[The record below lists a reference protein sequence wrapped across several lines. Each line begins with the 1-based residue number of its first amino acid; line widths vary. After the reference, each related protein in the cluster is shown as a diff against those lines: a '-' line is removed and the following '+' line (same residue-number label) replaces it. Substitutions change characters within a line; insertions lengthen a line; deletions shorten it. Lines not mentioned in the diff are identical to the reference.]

1 MWLLSFLPDWWFY
14 ALLALGLAGIFVSY
28 LMSFIPFVSM
38 YRNLIQATSIVAIVI
53 GTYMA
58 GAISNEDK
66 WQLKIKDL
74 ELKLAKAET
83 QSAEENIKIVEK
95 IIIKKQIVKEKGEEV
110 IKYIDREI
118 VKKEEIVKYIE
129 QCPVPKEIIDIH
141 NQAADLNKAAEG
153 KK

>member
-1 MWLLSFLPDWWFY
+1 MMWLLSFLPDWWFY

-53 GTYMA
+53 GTYMS

-74 ELKLAKAET
+74 ELKISQSET
-83 QSAEENIKIVEK
+83 QSAEQNVKIVEK
-95 IIIKKQIVKEKGEEV
+95 IIVKKQIVKERGEEV
-110 IKYIDREI
+110 IKYIDRE
-118 VKKEEIVKYIE
+118 VVKYDTKFIQGGDCE
-129 QCPVPKEIIDIH
+129 LPNEFFDAL
-141 NQAADLNKAAEG
+141 NQAAGVG
-153 KK
+153 K

>member
-38 YRNLIQATSIVAIVI
+38 YKNLIQATSIVAIVI
-53 GTYMA
+53 GTYMS

-74 ELKLAKAET
+74 ELKISQSET
-83 QSAEENIKIVEK
+83 QSAEENIKIVER
-95 IIIKKQIVKEKGEEV
+95 IITKKQIVKEKGEEV
-110 IKYIDREI
+110 IKYIDRE
-118 VKKEEIVKYIE
+118 VVKYDTKFIQGGDCE
-129 QCPVPKEIIDIH
+129 LPNEFFDAL
-141 NQAADLNKAAEG
+141 NQAAGVG
-153 KK
+153 K

>member
-1 MWLLSFLPDWWFY
+1 MIWLLSFLPDWWFY

-74 ELKLAKAET
+74 ELKLAKAEA

-110 IKYIDREI
+110 IKYIDRE
-118 VKKEEIVKYIE
+118 VVKYDTKFIKGE
-129 QCPVPKEIIDIH
+129 DCELPDEFFNSL
-141 NQAADLNKAAEG
+141 NQAVGEEK
-153 KK
+153 

>member
-1 MWLLSFLPDWWFY
+1 MMWLLSFLPDWWFY
-14 ALLALGLAGIFVSY
+14 ALLTLGLIGIFVSY

-53 GTYMA
+53 GTYMS

-74 ELKLAKAET
+74 ELKISQSET

-95 IIIKKQIVKEKGEEV
+95 IIVKKQIVKERGEEV
-110 IKYIDREI
+110 IKYIDRE
-118 VKKEEIVKYIE
+118 VVKYDTKFIKGE
-129 QCPVPKEIIDIH
+129 DCALPDEFFDAL
-141 NQAADLNKAAEG
+141 NQAAGVG
-153 KK
+153 K

>member
-74 ELKLAKAET
+74 ELKISQSET

-95 IIIKKQIVKEKGEEV
+95 IIVKKQIVKERGEEV
-110 IKYIDREI
+110 IKYIDRE
-118 VKKEEIVKYIE
+118 VVKYDTKFIKGE
-129 QCPVPKEIIDIH
+129 DCALPDEFFEAL
-141 NQAADLNKAAEG
+141 NTAAGVG
-153 KK
+153 K

>member
-1 MWLLSFLPDWWFY
+1 MMWLLSFLPDWWFY
-14 ALLALGLAGIFVSY
+14 ALLTLGLIGIFVSY

-74 ELKLAKAET
+74 ELKISQSET
-83 QSAEENIKIVEK
+83 QSAEENIKIVDR
-95 IIIKKQIVKEKGEEV
+95 IITKKQIVKEKGDEV
-110 IKYIDREI
+110 IKYIDRE
-118 VKKEEIVKYIE
+118 VVKYDTKFIKGE
-129 QCPVPKEIIDIH
+129 DCELPDEFFNSL
-141 NQAADLNKAAEG
+141 NQAVGEEK
-153 KK
+153 

>member
-53 GTYMA
+53 GTYMS

-74 ELKLAKAET
+74 ELKISQSET
-83 QSAEENIKIVEK
+83 QSAEENIKIVER
-95 IIIKKQIVKEKGEEV
+95 IITKKQIVKEKGEEV
-110 IKYIDREI
+110 IKYIDRE
-118 VKKEEIVKYIE
+118 VVKYDTKFIQGGDCE
-129 QCPVPKEIIDIH
+129 LPNEFFDAL
-141 NQAADLNKAAEG
+141 NQAAGVG
-153 KK
+153 K

>member
-1 MWLLSFLPDWWFY
+1 MMWLLSFLPDWWFY

-53 GTYMA
+53 GTYMS

-74 ELKLAKAET
+74 ELKISQSET

-95 IIIKKQIVKEKGEEV
+95 IIVKKQIVKERGEEV
-110 IKYIDREI
+110 IKYIDRE
-118 VKKEEIVKYIE
+118 VVKYDTKFIQGGDCE
-129 QCPVPKEIIDIH
+129 LPNEFFDAL
-141 NQAADLNKAAEG
+141 NQAAGVG
-153 KK
+153 K

>member
-1 MWLLSFLPDWWFY
+1 
-14 ALLALGLAGIFVSY
+14 
-28 LMSFIPFVSM
+28 M

-74 ELKLAKAET
+74 ELKLAKAEA

-110 IKYIDREI
+110 IKYIDRE
-118 VKKEEIVKYIE
+118 VVKYDTKFIKGE
-129 QCPVPKEIIDIH
+129 DCELPDEFFNSL
-141 NQAADLNKAAEG
+141 NQAAGEEK
-153 KK
+153 

>member
-1 MWLLSFLPDWWFY
+1 MMWLLSFLPDWWFY

-53 GTYMA
+53 GTYMT

-95 IIIKKQIVKEKGEEV
+95 IVIKKQIVKEKGEEV
-110 IKYIDREI
+110 IKYIDRE
-118 VKKEEIVKYIE
+118 VVKYDTKFIKGE
-129 QCPVPKEIIDIH
+129 DCELPDEFFNSL
-141 NQAADLNKAAEG
+141 NQAVGEEK
-153 KK
+153 

>member
-14 ALLALGLAGIFVSY
+14 ALLTLGLIGIFVSY

-74 ELKLAKAET
+74 ELKISQSET
-83 QSAEENIKIVEK
+83 QSAEENIKIVDR
-95 IIIKKQIVKEKGEEV
+95 IITKKQIVKEKGDEV
-110 IKYIDREI
+110 IKYIDRE
-118 VKKEEIVKYIE
+118 VVKYDTKFIKGE
-129 QCPVPKEIIDIH
+129 DCELPDEFFNSL
-141 NQAADLNKAAEG
+141 NQAVGEEK
-153 KK
+153 

>member
-1 MWLLSFLPDWWFY
+1 MMWLLSFLPDWWFY
-14 ALLALGLAGIFVSY
+14 ALLALGLTGIFVSY

-38 YRNLIQATSIVAIVI
+38 YRNLIQVTSIIAIVI

-74 ELKLAKAET
+74 ELKISQSET

-95 IIIKKQIVKEKGEEV
+95 IITKKQIVKEKGEEV
-110 IKYIDREI
+110 IKYINREVI
-118 VKKEEIVKYIE
+118 KYDTKFIQGAE
-129 QCPVPKEIIDIH
+129 CALPNEFFD
-141 NQAADLNKAAEG
+141 ALNKAAGVE
-153 KK
+153 K

>member
-14 ALLALGLAGIFVSY
+14 ALLTLGLIGIFVSY

-53 GTYMA
+53 GTYMS

-74 ELKLAKAET
+74 ELKISQSET

-95 IIIKKQIVKEKGEEV
+95 IIVKKQIVKERGEEV
-110 IKYIDREI
+110 IKYIDRE
-118 VKKEEIVKYIE
+118 VVKYDTKFIKGE
-129 QCPVPKEIIDIH
+129 DCALPDEFFDAL
-141 NQAADLNKAAEG
+141 NQAAGVG
-153 KK
+153 K

>member
-1 MWLLSFLPDWWFY
+1 MMWLLSFLPDWWFY
-14 ALLALGLAGIFVSY
+14 ALLTLGLIGIFVSY

-53 GTYMA
+53 GTYMS

-74 ELKLAKAET
+74 ELKISQSET

-95 IIIKKQIVKEKGEEV
+95 IIVKKQIVKERGEEV
-110 IKYIDREI
+110 IKYIDRE
-118 VKKEEIVKYIE
+118 VVKYDTKFIQGGDCE
-129 QCPVPKEIIDIH
+129 LPNEFFDAL
-141 NQAADLNKAAEG
+141 NQAAGVG
-153 KK
+153 K

>member
-1 MWLLSFLPDWWFY
+1 MIWLLSFLPDWWFY

-74 ELKLAKAET
+74 ELKLAKAEA

-110 IKYIDREI
+110 IKYIDRE
-118 VKKEEIVKYIE
+118 VVKYDTKFIKGE
-129 QCPVPKEIIDIH
+129 DCELPNEFFNSL
-141 NQAADLNKAAEG
+141 NQAAGEEK
-153 KK
+153 

>member
-1 MWLLSFLPDWWFY
+1 MMWLLSFLPDWWFY
-14 ALLALGLAGIFVSY
+14 ALLALGLTGIFVSY

-53 GTYMA
+53 GTYMT

-74 ELKLAKAET
+74 ELKLAKAEA

-110 IKYIDREI
+110 IKYIDRE
-118 VKKEEIVKYIE
+118 VVKYDTKFIKGE
-129 QCPVPKEIIDIH
+129 DCELPDEFF
-141 NQAADLNKAAEG
+141 NS
-153 KK
+153 

>member
-53 GTYMA
+53 GTYMS

-74 ELKLAKAET
+74 ELKISQSET

-95 IIIKKQIVKEKGEEV
+95 IIVKKHIVKERGEEV
-110 IKYIDREI
+110 IKYIDRE
-118 VKKEEIVKYIE
+118 VVKYDTKFIQGGDCE
-129 QCPVPKEIIDIH
+129 LPNEFFDAL
-141 NQAADLNKAAEG
+141 NQAAGVG
-153 KK
+153 K

>member
-14 ALLALGLAGIFVSY
+14 ALLALGLTGIFVSY

-38 YRNLIQATSIVAIVI
+38 YRNLIQVTSIIAIVI

-66 WQLKIKDL
+66 WQLRIEDL
-74 ELKLAKAET
+74 ELKISQSET

-95 IIIKKQIVKEKGEEV
+95 IITKKQIVKEKGEEV
-110 IKYIDREI
+110 IKYINREVI
-118 VKKEEIVKYIE
+118 KYDTKFIQGAE
-129 QCPVPKEIIDIH
+129 CALPNEFFD
-141 NQAADLNKAAEG
+141 ALNKAAGVE
-153 KK
+153 K

>member
-1 MWLLSFLPDWWFY
+1 MMWLLSFLPDWWFY

-74 ELKLAKAET
+74 ELKISQSET

-95 IIIKKQIVKEKGEEV
+95 IIVKKQIVKERGEEV
-110 IKYIDREI
+110 IKYIDRE
-118 VKKEEIVKYIE
+118 VVKYDTKFIKGE
-129 QCPVPKEIIDIH
+129 DCALPDEFFEAL
-141 NQAADLNKAAEG
+141 NTAAGVG
-153 KK
+153 K

>member
-74 ELKLAKAET
+74 ELKISQSET

-95 IIIKKQIVKEKGEEV
+95 IIVKKQIVKERGEEV
-110 IKYIDREI
+110 IKYIDRE
-118 VKKEEIVKYIE
+118 VVKYDTKFIQGGDCE
-129 QCPVPKEIIDIH
+129 LPNEFFDAL
-141 NQAADLNKAAEG
+141 NQAAGVG
-153 KK
+153 K

>member
-58 GAISNEDK
+58 GAISNEEK

-74 ELKLAKAET
+74 ELKISQSET
-83 QSAEENIKIVEK
+83 QSAEENIKIVER
-95 IIIKKQIVKEKGEEV
+95 IITKKQIVKEKGEEV
-110 IKYIDREI
+110 IKYIDRE
-118 VKKEEIVKYIE
+118 VVKYDTKFIQGGDCE
-129 QCPVPKEIIDIH
+129 LPNEFFDAL
-141 NQAADLNKAAEG
+141 NQAAGVG
-153 KK
+153 K

>member
-14 ALLALGLAGIFVSY
+14 ALLALGLVGIFVSY

-74 ELKLAKAET
+74 ELKLAKAEA

-110 IKYIDREI
+110 IKYIDRE
-118 VKKEEIVKYIE
+118 VVKYDTKFIKGE
-129 QCPVPKEIIDIH
+129 DCELPDEFFNSL
-141 NQAADLNKAAEG
+141 NQAAGEEK
-153 KK
+153 

>member
-14 ALLALGLAGIFVSY
+14 ALLTLGLIGIFVSY

-74 ELKLAKAET
+74 ELKISQSET
-83 QSAEENIKIVEK
+83 QSAEENIKIVDR
-95 IIIKKQIVKEKGEEV
+95 IITKKQIVKEKGEEV
-110 IKYIDREI
+110 IKYIDRE
-118 VKKEEIVKYIE
+118 VVKYDTKFIKGE
-129 QCPVPKEIIDIH
+129 DCELPDEFFNSL
-141 NQAADLNKAAEG
+141 NQAVGEEK
-153 KK
+153 

>member
-1 MWLLSFLPDWWFY
+1 MMWLLSFLPDWWFY

-53 GTYMA
+53 GTYMS

-74 ELKLAKAET
+74 ELKISQSET

-95 IIIKKQIVKEKGEEV
+95 IIVKKHIVKERGEEV
-110 IKYIDREI
+110 IKYIDRE
-118 VKKEEIVKYIE
+118 VVKYDTKFIQGGDCE
-129 QCPVPKEIIDIH
+129 LPNEFFDAL
-141 NQAADLNKAAEG
+141 NQAAGVG
-153 KK
+153 K

>member
-1 MWLLSFLPDWWFY
+1 MMWLLSFLPDWWFY

-95 IIIKKQIVKEKGEEV
+95 IIVKKQIVKEKSEEV
-110 IKYIDREI
+110 IKYIDRE
-118 VKKEEIVKYIE
+118 VVKYDTKFIKGE
-129 QCPVPKEIIDIH
+129 DCELPNEFFDAL
-141 NQAADLNKAAEG
+141 NQAAGVEK
-153 KK
+153 

>member
-1 MWLLSFLPDWWFY
+1 MMWLLSFLPDWWFY

-74 ELKLAKAET
+74 ELKISQSET

-95 IIIKKQIVKEKGEEV
+95 IIVKKQIVKERGEEV
-110 IKYIDREI
+110 IKYID
-118 VKKEEIVKYIE
+118 KEVVKYDTKFIQGGDCE
-129 QCPVPKEIIDIH
+129 LPNEFFDAL
-141 NQAADLNKAAEG
+141 NQAAGVG
-153 KK
+153 K

>member
-1 MWLLSFLPDWWFY
+1 MMWLLSFLPDWWFY

-74 ELKLAKAET
+74 ELKISQSET

-95 IIIKKQIVKEKGEEV
+95 IIVKKQIVKERGEEV
-110 IKYIDREI
+110 IKYIDRE
-118 VKKEEIVKYIE
+118 VVKYDTKFIQGGDCE
-129 QCPVPKEIIDIH
+129 LPNEFFDAL
-141 NQAADLNKAAEG
+141 NQAAGVG
-153 KK
+153 K

>member
-1 MWLLSFLPDWWFY
+1 MIWLLSFLPDWWFY

-53 GTYMA
+53 GTYMT

-74 ELKLAKAET
+74 ELKLAKAEA

-95 IIIKKQIVKEKGEEV
+95 IIIKKQIVKEKGEEI
-110 IKYIDREI
+110 IKYIDRE
-118 VKKEEIVKYIE
+118 VVKYDTKFIKGE
-129 QCPVPKEIIDIH
+129 DCALPDEFFNSL
-141 NQAADLNKAAEG
+141 NQAVGEEK
-153 KK
+153 